1 MSRQLKTNTIQ
12 FILDNKIITV
22 DFDKEPLKPTTTL
35 LNYLRSL
42 PNHKGVKEGCA
53 EGDCGACTVV
63 LAEQQNGKIIYKAV
77 NSCLVFLPM
86 IHGKQVITVENLAKR
101 NGKEVR
107 LHPVQVALIESDGTQ
122 CGFCTPGV
130 VMSLFGL
137 YKNSKNPDRVEVEE
151 YLGGNLCRCTGYQPI
166 LNAGIS
172 LSEDEGD
179 RFTENEEHI
188 LKLIKE
194 IKGNYRNVR
203 IKTLNQKYF
212 QPTEADEA
220 LQILEDNHD
229 AIVISGSTDIAL
241 KQTKKFEL
249 LETIIDISAIDS
261 LKKFSETDN
270 EFIIGAGMTMESIKT
285 ELQSKLPVFCEMLK
299 VFASKQIRNL
309 ATLGGNIAS
318 ASPISDTLPLL
329 FALNAKLSL
338 ITKAGE
344 REIAIQ
350 NFITGYRKTDLR
362 RNEIIKAII
371 IPKQKQNVITKFYKV
386 SKRKDVD
393 ISSVSAGFTIELQNG
408 IIKNIILAFGG
419 MAETTRRAVKTEEF
433 LINKNWDEESVEKA
447 MAILREEFKP
457 ITDAR
462 AGEEYRKDVAANLL
476 MKNYY
481 DQKKY

>member
-1 MSRQLKTNTIQ
+1 MTGDYNNTIQ

-22 DFDKEPLKPTTTL
+22 DFNKERLKPTTTL

-63 LAEQQNGKIIYKAV
+63 LAEQQNGKIIYKTV

-86 IHGKQVITVENLAKR
+86 IHGKQVITVENLAER
-101 NGKEVR
+101 NGKEVE

-137 YKNSKNPDRVEVEE
+137 YKNSKNPDRDEVEE

-172 LSEDEGD
+172 LPGDEGD
-179 RFTENEEHI
+179 LFTENEEHI
-188 LKLIKE
+188 LELYKE
-194 IKGNYRNVR
+194 IRGNYKNVR
-203 IKTLNQKYF
+203 IEAFNQKYF
-212 QPTEADEA
+212 QPTEVDEA
-220 LQILEDNHD
+220 LQILEDNPD

-249 LETIIDISAIDS
+249 LKTLIDLSAIDS

-270 EFIIGAGMTMESIKT
+270 EFIIGAAMTLESIKT
-285 ELQSKLPVFCEMLK
+285 ELHGKLPVFSEMLK
-299 VFASKQIRNL
+299 IFASKQIRNL

-329 FALNAKLSL
+329 FALNAKLRL
-338 ITKAGE
+338 VAKAGE
-344 REIAIQ
+344 REITIQ
-350 NFITGYRKTDLR
+350 NFITGYRKTDLGK
-362 RNEIIKAII
+362 NEIIKAII
-371 IPKQKQNVITKFYKV
+371 IPKQKKNVTTKFYKV

-433 LINKNWDEESVEKA
+433 LINKNWTEDSIEKA
-447 MAILREEFKP
+447 MTVLREEFAP

-462 AGEEYRKDVAANLL
+462 AGEEYRRNVAANLL

-481 DQKKY
+481 DQKKC

>member
-1 MSRQLKTNTIQ
+1 MTGDYNNTIQ

-22 DFDKEPLKPTTTL
+22 DFNKERLKPTTTL

-86 IHGKQVITVENLAKR
+86 IHGKQVITVENLAER
-101 NGKEVR
+101 DGKEVE

-137 YKNSKNPDRVEVEE
+137 YKNSKNPDRAEVEE

-172 LSEDEGD
+172 LPKDEGD
-179 RFTENEEHI
+179 LFTENEEHI
-188 LKLIKE
+188 LELYKE
-194 IKGNYRNVR
+194 IRGNYKN
-203 IKTLNQKYF
+203 ISIEAFNQKYF
-212 QPTEADEA
+212 QPTEVDDA
-220 LQILEDNHD
+220 LQILEDNPD

-249 LETIIDISAIDS
+249 LETLIDLSAIDS
-261 LKKFSETDN
+261 LKKFSETDS
-270 EFIIGAGMTMESIKT
+270 EFILGAGMTLESIKT
-285 ELQSKLPVFCEMLK
+285 ELHSKLPVFNEMLK
-299 VFASKQIRNL
+299 IFASKQIRNL

-329 FALNAKLSL
+329 FALNAKLRL
-338 ITKAGE
+338 VAKAGE
-344 REIAIQ
+344 REITIQ
-350 NFITGYRKTDLR
+350 NFITGYRKTDLGK
-362 RNEIIKAII
+362 NEIIKAII
-371 IPKQKQNVITKFYKV
+371 IPKQKQNVTTKFYKV

-393 ISSVSAGFTIELQNG
+393 ISSVSAGLTIELQNG

-419 MAETTRRAVKTEEF
+419 MAETTRRAEKTEEF
-433 LINKNWDEESVEKA
+433 LINKNWTEDSVEKA
-447 MAILREEFKP
+447 MVILREEFTP

-462 AGEEYRKDVAANLL
+462 AGEEYRRNVAANLL
-476 MKNYY
+476 MKLYFET
-481 DQKKY
+481 KI

>member
-1 MSRQLKTNTIQ
+1 MTGDYNNTIQ

-22 DFDKEPLKPTTTL
+22 DFNKERLKPTTTL

-86 IHGKQVITVENLAKR
+86 IHGKQVITVENLAER
-101 NGKEVR
+101 DGKEVE

-137 YKNSKNPDRVEVEE
+137 YKNSKNPDRTEVEE

-172 LSEDEGD
+172 LPKDEGD
-179 RFTENEEHI
+179 LFTENEEHI
-188 LKLIKE
+188 LELYKE
-194 IKGNYRNVR
+194 IRGNYKN
-203 IKTLNQKYF
+203 ISIEAFNQKYF
-212 QPTEADEA
+212 QPTEVDDA
-220 LQILEDNHD
+220 LQILEDNPD

-249 LETIIDISAIDS
+249 LKTLIDLSAIDS

-270 EFIIGAGMTMESIKT
+270 EFIIGAGMTLESIKT
-285 ELQSKLPVFCEMLK
+285 ELHSKLPVFNEMLK
-299 VFASKQIRNL
+299 IFASKQIRNL

-329 FALNAKLSL
+329 FALNAKLRL
-338 ITKAGE
+338 VAKAGE
-344 REIAIQ
+344 REITIQ
-350 NFITGYRKTDLR
+350 NFITGYRKTDLGK
-362 RNEIIKAII
+362 NEIIKAII
-371 IPKQKQNVITKFYKV
+371 IPKQKQNATTKFYKV

-408 IIKNIILAFGG
+408 IIKNITLAFGG
-419 MAETTRRAVKTEEF
+419 MAETTRQAEKTEEF
-433 LINKNWDEESVEKA
+433 LINKNWTEDSIEKA
-447 MAILREEFKP
+447 MAILREEVTP

-462 AGEEYRKDVAANLL
+462 AGEEYRRNVAANLL
-476 MKNYY
+476 MKFYFET
-481 DQKKY
+481 KI